1 MTFLWSFFPH
11 GTWHIPLCHV
21 TFYIL
26 HFTFYILHFTFYEA
40 SRGPGPGYISISAV
54 SIGSDVLGSVGGWIA
69 ALLAPRPSTQGSHN
83 LQD

>member
-1 MTFLWSFFPH
+1 MAHGTFLCVMLHFK
-11 GTWHIPLCHV
+11 
-21 TFYIL
+21 FYIL
-26 HFTFYILHFTFYEA
+26 NFTFYILHFTFYEA